1 MSETRI
7 ALALLKGLEAWQIA
21 NVAAFTASGIAQSA
35 PVGAPYRDESGQE
48 YQPMFVEPAL
58 VFAARPSRMRRTL
71 ARALERDLAVAV
83 YTRGMFTT
91 FNDADNRAVVA
102 DAKTEDLDLVGLAMY
117 GPAHLVEET
126 VKGLSLH
133 R

>member
-35 PVGAPYRDESGQE
+35 PVGAPYRDASGQE

-58 VFAARPSRMRRTL
+58 VFAARPSRMRRRRRLQLKRLPSTI
-71 ARALERDLAVAV
+71 ARGRAPFK
-83 YTRGMFTT
+83 RG
-91 FNDADNRAVVA
+91 
-102 DAKTEDLDLVGLAMY
+102 
-117 GPAHLVEET
+117 T
-126 VKGLSLH
+126 VQSI
-133 R
+133 